1 MAGGDRTTVSSG
13 KQLRRS
19 AGAVP
24 SGAQIRAARA
34 LLGWTVRDL
43 ARRAVVSITAVN
55 LIEGATGLSSTTAG
69 QARAV
74 QEALETA
81 GVEFLGDDAPGVR
94 LHPKRRQR
102 KC

>member
-34 LLGWTVRDL
+34 LLSWTVRDL

-55 LIEGATGLSSTTAG
+55 LIAAPEEAVVRFFAGAR
-69 QARAV
+69 RA
-74 QEALETA
+74 E
-81 GVEFLGDDAPGVR
+81 PG
-94 LHPKRRQR
+94 
-102 KC
+102 